1 MSQNSQSFMS
11 VTLLKGHTV
20 LIDPRS
26 SQVGGCW
33 QGRNEN
39 GQPCVWDS
47 SVLEL
52 VLDML
57 TRGANESFLV
67 DIGAN
72 TGYCAL
78 LPAVNRQIKC
88 LAFEP
93 NLEICSILQNNI
105 ESNGLS
111 DNVQVLPVA
120 LAEKPG
126 TAVLKIPA
134 SGVDS
139 GLACMGSPTRF
150 SSWRE
155 ISVPVD
161 TLDRILER
169 KKIHKVDLIK
179 IDTEGAELFV
189 LRGALET
196 IKKHRPAVICEH
208 WAPNTA
214 QFGYHP
220 DAITAFMENL
230 GYTSKKIGEE
240 DVLFVF
246 DEQNAAM

>member
-1 MSQNSQSFMS
+1 MSQNSQSFIP
-11 VTLLKGHTV
+11 VTLLEGHTV

-26 SQVGGCW
+26 AEVGGCW

-47 SVLEL
+47 VVLEL
-52 VLDML
+52 VLDIL
-57 TRGANESFLV
+57 TRGGDESFLV

-78 LPAVNRQIKC
+78 LPTLNRQIRC

-93 NLEICSILQNNI
+93 NLEICAILQKNI
-105 ESNGLS
+105 EINGLS

-150 SSWRE
+150 ASWHE
-155 ISVPVD
+155 VSVPVD

-169 KKIHKVDLIK
+169 KKIHKVDFIK

-189 LRGALET
+189 L
-196 IKKHRPAVICEH
+196 
-208 WAPNTA
+208 
-214 QFGYHP
+214 
-220 DAITAFMENL
+220 
-230 GYTSKKIGEE
+230 GEG
-240 DVLFVF
+240 LKP
-246 DEQNAAM
+246 

>member
-1 MSQNSQSFMS
+1 MNRNPQSFLS
-11 VTLLKGHTV
+11 VSLLNGHTI

-26 SQVGGCW
+26 ANVGGCW
-33 QGRNEN
+33 QGRDEN
-39 GQPCVWDS
+39 GHPCVWDS
-47 SVLEL
+47 SVLEM
-52 VLDML
+52 VLDIV
-57 TRGANESFLV
+57 TRAGNEPFLV
-67 DIGAN
+67 DVGAN

-78 LPAVNRQIKC
+78 LPALNRQLKC
-88 LAFEP
+88 FAFEP
-93 NLEICSILQNNI
+93 NLEICALLQKNI
-105 ESNGLS
+105 EINGLS
-111 DNVQVLPVA
+111 ENVHVLPVA
-120 LAEKPG
+120 LSEKPG

-139 GLACMGSPTRF
+139 GLACMGAPSRF
-150 SSWRE
+150 ASWRE

-196 IKKHRPAVICEH
+196 IKKHRPTVICEH

-246 DEQNAAM
+246 DEQNAAI

>member
-1 MSQNSQSFMS
+1 MSQNSQSFIP
-11 VTLLKGHTV
+11 VTLLEGHTV

-26 SQVGGCW
+26 AEVGGCW

-47 SVLEL
+47 VVLEL
-52 VLDML
+52 VLDIL
-57 TRGANESFLV
+57 TRGGDESFLV

-78 LPAVNRQIKC
+78 LPALNRQIRC

-93 NLEICSILQNNI
+93 NLEICAILQKNI
-105 ESNGLS
+105 EINGLS

-120 LAEKPG
+120 LAEMPG

-150 SSWRE
+150 ASWHE
-155 ISVPVD
+155 VSVPVD

-169 KKIHKVDLIK
+169 ADSTCKCNTLKV
-179 IDTEGAELFV
+179 E
-189 LRGALET
+189 
-196 IKKHRPAVICEH
+196 
-208 WAPNTA
+208 
-214 QFGYHP
+214 
-220 DAITAFMENL
+220 
-230 GYTSKKIGEE
+230 
-240 DVLFVF
+240 
-246 DEQNAAM
+246 